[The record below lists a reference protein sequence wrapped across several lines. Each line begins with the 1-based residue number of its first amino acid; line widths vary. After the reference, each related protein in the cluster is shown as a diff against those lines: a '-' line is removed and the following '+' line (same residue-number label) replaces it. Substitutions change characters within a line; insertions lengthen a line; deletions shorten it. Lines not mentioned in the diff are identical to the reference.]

1 MSSVVAEVPSQD
13 VQSTPMRARRKLCLL
28 RKAAMEKSIAKR
40 KMKRRKITVV
50 SKPARFPSYDDKG
63 DHVAIYVG
71 TGQHARNLPLLKEL
85 GIRAVLNCAP
95 SVVKDPKVKYS
106 RDSIAYAELDCNDVK
121 GFPILKYLPKASKF
135 IRNNHNKG
143 NNVLVHCMSGVN
155 RSATLVV
162 AYILTRDKPPFLKL
176 VEDCLER
183 RPSILSNVDFQL
195 KLCHLAHQH
204 KLLR

>member
-106 RDSIAYAELDCNDVK
+106 RDSIAYAELDCNDV
-121 GFPILKYLPKASKF
+121 
-135 IRNNHNKG
+135 
-143 NNVLVHCMSGVN
+143 
-155 RSATLVV
+155 
-162 AYILTRDKPPFLKL
+162 
-176 VEDCLER
+176 
-183 RPSILSNVDFQL
+183 
-195 KLCHLAHQH
+195 
-204 KLLR
+204 